1 MRELLR
7 TNDLVLISWLT
18 AVLGE
23 VGIEIIV
30 FDAHTSILEGSA
42 GAIRRRVM
50 VIDEDYD
57 EAKQT
62 FEEASAELGGDVGAY
77 EIPE

>member
-1 MRELLR
+1 MVELLR

-42 GAIRRRVM
+42 GAIQRRVM
-50 VIDEDYD
+50 VIDDD
-57 EAKQT
+57 FVEAKKT
-62 FEEASAELGGDVGAY
+62 FEEAAAELGGDVGAY
-77 EIPE
+77 EFPE

>member
-42 GAIRRRVM
+42 NAIRRRVM
-50 VIDEDYD
+50 VIDEDHD
-57 EAKQT
+57 EAKKT
-62 FEEASAELGGDVGAY
+62 FLEAEAEIGGDAGTY
-77 EIPE
+77 EFPE